1 MKLLKQFIQQET
13 VLTAAAVLAV
23 ISAFFVPPDVQYLG
37 YIDLR
42 TLAILFSLMTVM
54 AGLRRQGFFDG
65 LGRALL
71 SRTHST
77 FQLTLVLVG
86 LCFFGSMFI
95 TNDVSL
101 LTFVPFTFVVLSRLG
116 ADVRRS
122 LLIPVVCMQTIA
134 ANLGS
139 MLTPIGNPQNLYLY
153 GKSGMSIG
161 GFVLLML
168 PYTLVSLFLL
178 LAWAAMV
185 CRKASAALSVDEL
198 VSSASQGDQKIIL
211 LYLVLFAV
219 CLLSVIRVLP
229 YGIAFAA
236 VLVCALFAD
245 PHTLRAVDYSL
256 LLTFVAFFIFI
267 GNLGRIPA
275 FSGWLQ
281 EFLTGREVLVAVLA
295 SQVTS
300 NVPAALLLSGFT
312 AETQALIIG
321 TNLGGLG
328 TLIASMASLISYR
341 QIARELPQGKKQY
354 FGLFTLSNL
363 IFLAILLG
371 VPIGVLTAVFL
382 AETAPEPLS
391 KIVRPAIELLAG
403 IPSVIYG
410 LLGILLLCPAMYKLE
425 QKIFAGSVTH
435 QFTGGANLIS
445 AVLVL
450 AIMIL
455 PTVINISESA
465 LRSVPASLKAA
476 SLGLGASRIQTIFR
490 VTIPAAKS
498 GIATAIV
505 LGVGRAIG
513 EAMAISLVS
522 GSSVN
527 APLPFHSVRFLTT
540 AIVAEMGYA
549 ADLHR
554 QVLFTIG
561 LVLFVFIMI
570 INMTLNKILKGE
582 KE

>member
-1 MKLLKQFIQQET
+1 MKLKQLIQQET

-23 ISAFFVPPDVQYLG
+23 VSAFFVPPDAQYLG

-116 ADVRRS
+116 ADVRCS

-153 GKSGMSIG
+153 GKSGMSMAE
-161 GFVLLML
+161 FLLLML
-168 PYTLVSLFLL
+168 PYTVVSLLL
-178 LAWAAMV
+178 LVGWAVAV
-185 CRKASAALSVDEL
+185 CRKQASSCIGVLPEQQNT
-198 VSSASQGDQKIIL
+198 SADRKIIL
-211 LYLVLFAV
+211 LDAVLFAV
-219 CLLSVIRVLP
+219 CLLAVVRVLP
-229 YGIAFAA
+229 YGVAFAA
-236 VLVCALFAD
+236 VLVCVLFAD

-363 IFLAILLG
+363 IFLALLLG
-371 VPIGVLTAVFL
+371 VWFL
-382 AETAPEPLS
+382 
-391 KIVRPAIELLAG
+391 
-403 IPSVIYG
+403 
-410 LLGILLLCPAMYKLE
+410 
-425 QKIFAGSVTH
+425 
-435 QFTGGANLIS
+435 
-445 AVLVL
+445 
-450 AIMIL
+450 
-455 PTVINISESA
+455 
-465 LRSVPASLKAA
+465 LR
-476 SLGLGASRIQTIFR
+476 
-490 VTIPAAKS
+490 
-498 GIATAIV
+498 
-505 LGVGRAIG
+505 
-513 EAMAISLVS
+513 
-522 GSSVN
+522 
-527 APLPFHSVRFLTT
+527 
-540 AIVAEMGYA
+540 
-549 ADLHR
+549 
-554 QVLFTIG
+554 
-561 LVLFVFIMI
+561 
-570 INMTLNKILKGE
+570 
-582 KE
+582 

>member
-1 MKLLKQFIQQET
+1 MKLKQFIQQET

-23 ISAFFVPPDVQYLG
+23 VSAFFVPPDAQYLG

-161 GFVLLML
+161 WIRLAHAALHGRLAAAAGGLGR
-168 PYTLVSLFLL
+168 SL
-178 LAWAAMV
+178 V
-185 CRKASAALSVDEL
+185 CRKQASSCIGVLPEQQN
-198 VSSASQGDQKIIL
+198 SSADRKDHSAGCWC
-211 LYLVLFAV
+211 
-219 CLLSVIRVLP
+219 CLRSACWRSIRVLP
-229 YGIAFAA
+229 YGVAFAA
-236 VLVCALFAD
+236 VLVCVLFAD

-363 IFLAILLG
+363 IFLALLLG
-371 VPIGVLTAVFL
+371 VWFL
-382 AETAPEPLS
+382 
-391 KIVRPAIELLAG
+391 
-403 IPSVIYG
+403 
-410 LLGILLLCPAMYKLE
+410 
-425 QKIFAGSVTH
+425 
-435 QFTGGANLIS
+435 
-445 AVLVL
+445 
-450 AIMIL
+450 
-455 PTVINISESA
+455 
-465 LRSVPASLKAA
+465 LR
-476 SLGLGASRIQTIFR
+476 
-490 VTIPAAKS
+490 
-498 GIATAIV
+498 
-505 LGVGRAIG
+505 
-513 EAMAISLVS
+513 
-522 GSSVN
+522 
-527 APLPFHSVRFLTT
+527 
-540 AIVAEMGYA
+540 
-549 ADLHR
+549 
-554 QVLFTIG
+554 
-561 LVLFVFIMI
+561 
-570 INMTLNKILKGE
+570 
-582 KE
+582 

>member
-23 ISAFFVPPDVQYLG
+23 VSAFFVLPDAQYLG

-122 LLIPVVCMQTIA
+122 LLVPVVCMQTIA

-168 PYTLVSLFLL
+168 PYTLVSLLLL
-178 LAWAAMV
+178 LAWAALV
-185 CRKASAALSVDEL
+185 CQKASAALSVDEL
-198 VSSASQGDQKIIL
+198 VSSSSASQGDQKIIL

-236 VLVCALFAD
+236 VLVCVLFAD
-245 PHTLRAVDYSL
+245 PRTLRAVDYSL

-363 IFLAILLG
+363 IFLALLLG
-371 VPIGVLTAVFL
+371 VWFL
-382 AETAPEPLS
+382 
-391 KIVRPAIELLAG
+391 
-403 IPSVIYG
+403 
-410 LLGILLLCPAMYKLE
+410 
-425 QKIFAGSVTH
+425 
-435 QFTGGANLIS
+435 
-445 AVLVL
+445 
-450 AIMIL
+450 
-455 PTVINISESA
+455 
-465 LRSVPASLKAA
+465 LR
-476 SLGLGASRIQTIFR
+476 
-490 VTIPAAKS
+490 
-498 GIATAIV
+498 
-505 LGVGRAIG
+505 
-513 EAMAISLVS
+513 
-522 GSSVN
+522 
-527 APLPFHSVRFLTT
+527 
-540 AIVAEMGYA
+540 
-549 ADLHR
+549 
-554 QVLFTIG
+554 
-561 LVLFVFIMI
+561 
-570 INMTLNKILKGE
+570 
-582 KE
+582 

>member
-1 MKLLKQFIQQET
+1 MKLKQFIQQET

-23 ISAFFVPPDVQYLG
+23 VSAFFVPPDAQYLG

-116 ADVRRS
+116 ADVRRA

-153 GKSGMSIG
+153 GKSGMSIE

-168 PYTLVSLFLL
+168 PYTLVSLLLL
-178 LAWAAMV
+178 LAWAALV

-198 VSSASQGDQKIIL
+198 VSSSSASQGDQKIIL
-211 LYLVLFAV
+211 LYPVLFAV

-245 PHTLRAVDYSL
+245 PRTLRMVDYSL

-341 QIARELPQGKKQY
+341 QITRELPQGKKQY

-363 IFLAILLG
+363 IFLALLLG
-371 VPIGVLTAVFL
+371 VWFL
-382 AETAPEPLS
+382 
-391 KIVRPAIELLAG
+391 
-403 IPSVIYG
+403 
-410 LLGILLLCPAMYKLE
+410 
-425 QKIFAGSVTH
+425 
-435 QFTGGANLIS
+435 
-445 AVLVL
+445 
-450 AIMIL
+450 
-455 PTVINISESA
+455 
-465 LRSVPASLKAA
+465 LR
-476 SLGLGASRIQTIFR
+476 
-490 VTIPAAKS
+490 
-498 GIATAIV
+498 
-505 LGVGRAIG
+505 
-513 EAMAISLVS
+513 
-522 GSSVN
+522 
-527 APLPFHSVRFLTT
+527 
-540 AIVAEMGYA
+540 
-549 ADLHR
+549 
-554 QVLFTIG
+554 
-561 LVLFVFIMI
+561 
-570 INMTLNKILKGE
+570 
-582 KE
+582 

>member
-23 ISAFFVPPDVQYLG
+23 VSAFFVPPDVQYLG

-122 LLIPVVCMQTIA
+122 LLVPVVCMQTIA

-168 PYTLVSLFLL
+168 PYTLVSLLLL
-178 LAWAAMV
+178 LAWAALV

-198 VSSASQGDQKIIL
+198 VSSSASQGDQKIIL

-236 VLVCALFAD
+236 VLVCVLFAD

-275 FSGWLQ
+275 FSGWS
-281 EFLTGREVLVAVLA
+281 FCRSGK
-295 SQVTS
+295 
-300 NVPAALLLSGFT
+300 PGAALWTPLRLR
-312 AETQALIIG
+312 ETQKIILLYLVPLPAVRDPVLPCG
-321 TNLGGLG
+321 IEYSSAFFLQTAPYGQWTIPCFDLWAFFIFIGNLG
-328 TLIASMASLISYR
+328 R
-341 QIARELPQGKKQY
+341 
-354 FGLFTLSNL
+354 
-363 IFLAILLG
+363 
-371 VPIGVLTAVFL
+371 
-382 AETAPEPLS
+382 
-391 KIVRPAIELLAG
+391 
-403 IPSVIYG
+403 
-410 LLGILLLCPAMYKLE
+410 
-425 QKIFAGSVTH
+425 
-435 QFTGGANLIS
+435 
-445 AVLVL
+445 
-450 AIMIL
+450 
-455 PTVINISESA
+455 
-465 LRSVPASLKAA
+465 
-476 SLGLGASRIQTIFR
+476 
-490 VTIPAAKS
+490 IPAAS
-498 GIATAIV
+498 
-505 LGVGRAIG
+505 
-513 EAMAISLVS
+513 
-522 GSSVN
+522 
-527 APLPFHSVRFLTT
+527 F
-540 AIVAEMGYA
+540 
-549 ADLHR
+549 
-554 QVLFTIG
+554 
-561 LVLFVFIMI
+561 
-570 INMTLNKILKGE
+570 
-582 KE
+582 

>member
-23 ISAFFVPPDVQYLG
+23 VSAFFVPPDAQYLG

-86 LCFFGSMFI
+86 LCFFGSMLI

-153 GKSGMSIG
+153 GKSGMSMAE
-161 GFVLLML
+161 FLLLML
-168 PYTLVSLFLL
+168 PYTVVSLLL
-178 LAWAAMV
+178 LVGWAVAV
-185 CRKASAALSVDEL
+185 CRKQASSCIGALPEQPNTTADR
-198 VSSASQGDQKIIL
+198 KIIL
-211 LYLVLFAV
+211 LDAVLFAV
-219 CLLSVIRVLP
+219 CLLAVVRVLP
-229 YGIAFAA
+229 YGVAFAA
-236 VLVCALFAD
+236 VLVCVLFAD

-363 IFLAILLG
+363 IFLALLLG
-371 VPIGVLTAVFL
+371 VWFL
-382 AETAPEPLS
+382 
-391 KIVRPAIELLAG
+391 
-403 IPSVIYG
+403 
-410 LLGILLLCPAMYKLE
+410 
-425 QKIFAGSVTH
+425 
-435 QFTGGANLIS
+435 
-445 AVLVL
+445 
-450 AIMIL
+450 
-455 PTVINISESA
+455 
-465 LRSVPASLKAA
+465 LR
-476 SLGLGASRIQTIFR
+476 
-490 VTIPAAKS
+490 
-498 GIATAIV
+498 
-505 LGVGRAIG
+505 
-513 EAMAISLVS
+513 
-522 GSSVN
+522 
-527 APLPFHSVRFLTT
+527 
-540 AIVAEMGYA
+540 
-549 ADLHR
+549 
-554 QVLFTIG
+554 
-561 LVLFVFIMI
+561 
-570 INMTLNKILKGE
+570 
-582 KE
+582 

>member
-1 MKLLKQFIQQET
+1 MKLKQFIQQET

-23 ISAFFVPPDVQYLG
+23 VSAFFVLPDAQYLG

-168 PYTLVSLFLL
+168 PYTLVSLLLL
-178 LAWAAMV
+178 LAWAALV
-185 CRKASAALSVDEL
+185 CQKASAALSVDEL
-198 VSSASQGDQKIIL
+198 VFFFCISGRSEDHPAVSGSVCRLPAVRDPGTAL
-211 LYLVLFAV
+211 LAF
-219 CLLSVIRVLP
+219 
-229 YGIAFAA
+229 AFAA
-236 VLVCALFAD
+236 VLVCVLFAD

-371 VPIGVLTAVFL
+371 VWFL
-382 AETAPEPLS
+382 
-391 KIVRPAIELLAG
+391 
-403 IPSVIYG
+403 
-410 LLGILLLCPAMYKLE
+410 
-425 QKIFAGSVTH
+425 
-435 QFTGGANLIS
+435 
-445 AVLVL
+445 
-450 AIMIL
+450 
-455 PTVINISESA
+455 
-465 LRSVPASLKAA
+465 LR
-476 SLGLGASRIQTIFR
+476 
-490 VTIPAAKS
+490 
-498 GIATAIV
+498 
-505 LGVGRAIG
+505 
-513 EAMAISLVS
+513 
-522 GSSVN
+522 
-527 APLPFHSVRFLTT
+527 
-540 AIVAEMGYA
+540 
-549 ADLHR
+549 
-554 QVLFTIG
+554 
-561 LVLFVFIMI
+561 
-570 INMTLNKILKGE
+570 
-582 KE
+582 